1 MTALPAVIAAMRA
14 ASTSGLAGIDM
25 DWPPDRLAAMLGR
38 PAAVGFMAMTEGV
51 AAGFIIGWCISG
63 EAEIIQISVAP
74 ACRRRG
80 IGAML
85 LQAFL
90 KSHAPAGCQLEV
102 RADNTA
108 AQALY
113 RRFGF
118 VPYSR
123 RPGYYA
129 ATDGRIDAV
138 LMRLDTPPHE
148 S

>member
-1 MTALPAVIAAMRA
+1 MTAPPAAITALTAAA
-14 ASTSGLAGIDM
+14 TSGLAGIDQ
-25 DWPPDRLAAMLGR
+25 DWTPDRLAAMLGR
-38 PAAVGFMAMTEGV
+38 PAAAGFMATAEGI
-51 AAGFIIGWCISG
+51 AAGFIIGWCVTG

-85 LQAFL
+85 LEAFL
-90 KSHAPAGCQLEV
+90 QSHARAGCHLEV

-108 AQALY
+108 ALALY
-113 RRFGF
+113 ERFGF

-123 RPGYYA
+123 RQGYYA
-129 ATDGRIDAV
+129 DTDGRSDAV
-138 LMRLDTPPHE
+138 LMRLDTPAHE

>member
-1 MTALPAVIAAMRA
+1 MTAPPAAITALTAAA
-14 ASTSGLAGIDM
+14 TSGLAGIDQ
-25 DWPPDRLAAMLGR
+25 DWTPDRLAAMLGR
-38 PAAVGFMAMTEGV
+38 PAAAGFMATTEGI
-51 AAGFIIGWCISG
+51 AAGFIIGWCVTG

-85 LQAFL
+85 LEAFL
-90 KSHAPAGCQLEV
+90 QSHARAGCHLEV

-108 AQALY
+108 ALALY
-113 RRFGF
+113 ERFGF

-129 ATDGRIDAV
+129 DTDGRSDAV
-138 LMRLDTPPHE
+138 LMRLDTPAHE

>member
-1 MTALPAVIAAMRA
+1 MTASPPVIAAMCA
-14 ASTSGLAGIDM
+14 ASTSGLAGIDQ
-25 DWPPDRLAAMLGR
+25 DWTPDRLAAMLDR
-38 PAAVGFMAMTEGV
+38 PAAAGFMATTEGK
-51 AAGFIIGWCISG
+51 AAGFIIGWCVGG

-74 ACRRRG
+74 AYRRRG
-80 IGAML
+80 IAAML

-90 KSHAPAGCQLEV
+90 QSHAPAGCHLEV

-113 RRFGF
+113 HRFGF
-118 VPYSR
+118 VPYSC

-129 ATDGRIDAV
+129 DSQGRTDAV
-138 LMRLDTPPHE
+138 LMRLDTPSHE

>member
-1 MTALPAVIAAMRA
+1 MATAE
-14 ASTSGLAGIDM
+14 GI
-25 DWPPDRLAAMLGR
+25 
-38 PAAVGFMAMTEGV
+38 
-51 AAGFIIGWCISG
+51 AAGFIIGWCVTG

-85 LQAFL
+85 LEAFL
-90 KSHAPAGCQLEV
+90 QSHARAGCHLEV

-108 AQALY
+108 ALALY
-113 RRFGF
+113 ERFGF

-123 RPGYYA
+123 RQGYYA
-129 ATDGRIDAV
+129 DTDGRSDAV
-138 LMRLDTPPHE
+138 LMRLDTPAHE